1 MARHI
6 ELNPVS
12 HMTVNTV
19 GPPGQRTF
27 YLQGTKGSDTIS
39 LIIEK
44 QQAAMLASSFD
55 SLLGELARKQPAES
69 RELQE
74 QVWTDLRLR
83 EPLEPLFRVGRMEM
97 GYNDSVDRVVLVA
110 YELVDEEVEEANAV
124 SFWLSRAQVE
134 TLIPHIEE
142 VVEAG
147 RPICGN
153 CGQPI
158 DPDGHFCPKRNGG
171 HRS

>member
-27 YLQGTKGSDTIS
+27 YLQGTKGSDTVS

-55 SLLGELARKQPAES
+55 SLLGELARNQPAES
-69 RELQE
+69 REPQE

-83 EPLEPLFRVGRMEM
+83 EPLEPLFRVGKMEM
-97 GYNDSVDRVVLVA
+97 GYSESMDRVVLVA
-110 YELVDEEVEEANAV
+110 YELVDESVEEPNAV
-124 SFWLSRAQVE
+124 SFWLSRDQAE

-171 HRS
+171 HPS

>member
-12 HMTVNTV
+12 HFTVNTV

-27 YLQGTKGSDTIS
+27 YVQGSKGPDTIS
-39 LIIEK
+39 LIVEK

-55 SLLGELARKQPAES
+55 SLLDELARRYPPIS
-69 RELQE
+69 RETPQ

-83 EPLEPLFRVGRMEM
+83 EPMEALFRGGRMEM
-97 GYNDSVDRVVLVA
+97 GYSEDLDRIVLVV
-110 YELVDEEVEEANAV
+110 YELVDEEVEEPNAV
-124 SFWLSRAQVE
+124 SFWMNREQVE
-134 TLIPHIEE
+134 ALIPHIKE

-147 RPICGN
+147 RPVCGN

-158 DPDGHFCPKRNGG
+158 DPEGHFCPKRNG
-171 HRS
+171 HR

>member
-12 HMTVNTV
+12 HLTINTV

-27 YLQGTKGSDTIS
+27 YLQGTKGQDTIS
-39 LIIEK
+39 VIIEK
-44 QQAAMLASSFD
+44 QQAAMLATSFE
-55 SLLGELARKQPAES
+55 SLLGELAKKYPPPT
-69 RELQE
+69 RETQE
-74 QVWTDLRLR
+74 QVWTDMRLR
-83 EPLEPLFRVGRMEM
+83 EPLESLFRVGRMEM
-97 GYNDSVDRVVLVA
+97 GYSEETDRVVLVA
-110 YELVDEEVEEANAV
+110 YELVDEEVEEPNVV
-124 SFWLSRAQVE
+124 SYWVTRAQVE

-142 VVEAG
+142 VVQAG

-158 DPDGHFCPKRNGG
+158 DPEGHFCPKRNG
-171 HRS
+171 HR